1 MLGYLSDISIHQ
13 KKRNPS
19 LYIWR
24 PFLVQYF
31 YVSGWMDMKND
42 YVIIS
47 VIEYNKKKVDIKS
60 SAHSGN

>member
-1 MLGYLSDISIHQ
+1 
-13 KKRNPS
+13 
-19 LYIWR
+19 
-24 PFLVQYF
+24 
-31 YVSGWMDMKND
+31 MDMKND